1 MVCTATERIAMVRE
15 YTLPLGQ
22 KLNPQR
28 NPHTMD
34 YQKLY
39 RHMAIEHELFLL
51 DSQMEEIVDIVLEM
65 HNEKPETC
73 TEAIKNQSNND
84 QMKTAMQ
91 ELIDDLREFRDEQTS
106 PLVISIMNKVLL
118 KASLLTTKEKEQIV
132 NAYNSGQQIPPF
144 EFAEKYYNE
153 TYGDDK

>member
-1 MVCTATERIAMVRE
+1 
-15 YTLPLGQ
+15 
-22 KLNPQR
+22 
-28 NPHTMD
+28 MD

-39 RHMAIEHELFLL
+39 RHMAIEHGLFLL

-65 HNEKPETC
+65 HNEKPEKC
-73 TEAIKNQSNND
+73 TETIKEPSNND

-91 ELIDDLREFRDEQTS
+91 EMFEELHANSYYI
-106 PLVISIMNKVLL
+106 PIGLL
-118 KASLLTTKEKEQIV
+118 AKCAELMGKEKEQIV

-153 TYGDDK
+153 TYGEDK